1 MTSPTLSIVTVAA
14 FEESRLRRTLQSLKY
29 LGATFEHITVVPK
42 TDSLGSELW
51 KNQAL
56 PPNFELIHDLGKGI
70 YDAMNYGAQVSSGNW
85 ILFLNAGDEIVS
97 DRNFE
102 RALSVLE
109 KSTRELLI
117 FRAQADWADE
127 QVKNMEDFEA
137 FVTFTSSKFLSHQSV
152 AISRKLFYQLGGFRK
167 FYKVSADTR
176 MLVEAWNV
184 TIPEFS
190 DVEFALVE
198 LPNLARLNHRRARIE
213 NLKTALGGHS
223 QFNNKIVSLFNLCIW
238 EWQTLTNKVS
248 QSVKSL
254 IIHLRTN

>member
-1 MTSPTLSIVTVAA
+1 MTSSTISIVTVAA

-29 LGATFEHITVVPK
+29 LGANFEHITVVPK
-42 TDSLGSELW
+42 TDSLGIELW

-56 PPNFELIHDLGKGI
+56 PLNFKLIHDLGRGI

-85 ILFLNAGDEIVS
+85 IFFLNAGDEIVS
-97 DRNFE
+97 DHNFGI
-102 RALSVLE
+102 ALSVLE
-109 KSTRELLI
+109 KSTRDLLI
-117 FRAQADWADE
+117 FKAQADWADE

-152 AISRKLFYQLGGFRK
+152 AISRELFFQLGGFCK

-184 TIPEFS
+184 AIPEFS

-198 LPNLARLNHRRARIE
+198 LPNLARLNHRRARFE
-213 NLKTALGGHS
+213 NFKTALGGHS
-223 QFNNKIVSLFNLCIW
+223 KFNNKVISLFNLCIW
-238 EWQTLTNKVS
+238 EWRALANKVS
-248 QSVKSL
+248 QSVKNW